1 FRAELGG
8 RGVDVVLNSLTG
20 EFIDASLRLQRPGGR
35 FIEMG
40 RTEVRDPQQIADQ
53 YDGVRYTAF
62 DLMDAGPD
70 RIGEMLAELGEL
82 CAGGVLRPLPVSVW
96 DVRRAGE
103 ALRFMSQAR
112 HVGKVVLSVPA
123 PWAGDTGT
131 VLITGG
137 TGALGAL
144 VARHL
149 VTEHGLR
156 SLVLTSRWG
165 LEAPGARELVGQLE
179 ELGAEVQVVAC
190 DVSERAGVAKA
201 LDSVPANAPLT
212 GVVHAAGVLDDATVE
227 ALTSDQLDT
236 VLRPKADGAW
246 YLHELTRGLDLSAFV
261 VFSSAAGVLGNAG
274 QGNYAAANAY
284 VDGLVRYRRS
294 LGLSGVS
301 LAWGLWAEV
310 SGMTGHLSEG
320 DLGRLERSGLGALSS
335 VEGLGLFDR
344 AWRGVEPVVVPVKV
358 DVGVLRRTVARGGRV
373 PALFAGLAGSGSVV
387 GSGLRSVSATAAAGG
402 GGGWVERLAG
412 VPAGERSGVVLDLV
426 RGQVAAVLGHGST
439 EQVVVDAAF
448 KELGFDSLTAVEL
461 RNRLN
466 AESGLRL
473 PATLIFDHPT
483 PTALADH
490 IHTQLTPP
498 EKDPSEQLLAELE
511 RVESELASLAGSTAS
526 YDAINER
533 LNRVM
538 RKWNGIRED
547 SVSEASSESFEEA
560 SDDELFEALDSE
572 LGAS

>member
-1 FRAELGG
+1 M
-8 RGVDVVLNSLTG
+8 DVVLNSLTG

-40 RTEVRDPQQIADQ
+40 KADIRDPEDVSRK
-53 YDGVRYTAF
+53 YEGVAYRAF
-62 DLMDAGPD
+62 DLFEAGPD

-131 VLITGG
+131 VLVTGG

-149 VTEHGLR
+149 VTEHGARHLLLASRRGPDAEGAAALADELR
-156 SLVLTSRWG
+156 
-165 LEAPGARELVGQLE
+165 
-179 ELGAEVQVVAC
+179 ELGAEVTLAAC
-190 DVSERAGVAKA
+190 DVSNRQSLNDLLGSIPVEQ
-201 LDSVPANAPLT
+201 PLT
-212 GVVHAAGVLDDATVE
+212 AIVHAAGVLDDGLLAT
-227 ALTSDQLDT
+227 LTPDRLDS
-236 VLRPKADGAW
+236 VLGVKADGAW

-284 VDGLVRYRRS
+284 VDGLVRHRRS

-344 AWRGVEPVVVPVKV
+344 AWRGEEPVVVPVKV
-358 DVGVLRRTVARGGRV
+358 DVGVLRRTVARGGMV

-412 VPAGERSGVVLDLV
+412 VP
-426 RGQVAAVLGHGST
+426 
-439 EQVVVDAAF
+439 
-448 KELGFDSLTAVEL
+448 
-461 RNRLN
+461 
-466 AESGLRL
+466 
-473 PATLIFDHPT
+473 
-483 PTALADH
+483 
-490 IHTQLTPP
+490 
-498 EKDPSEQLLAELE
+498 
-511 RVESELASLAGSTAS
+511 
-526 YDAINER
+526 
-533 LNRVM
+533 
-538 RKWNGIRED
+538 
-547 SVSEASSESFEEA
+547 
-560 SDDELFEALDSE
+560 
-572 LGAS
+572 